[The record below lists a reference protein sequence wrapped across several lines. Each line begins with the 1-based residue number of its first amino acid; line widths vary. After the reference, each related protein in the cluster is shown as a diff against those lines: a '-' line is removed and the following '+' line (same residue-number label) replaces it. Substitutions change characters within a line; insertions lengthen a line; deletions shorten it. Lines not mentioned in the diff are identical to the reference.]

1 MSVSKSEPILIVGG
15 GAFGL
20 STVVHLLR
28 AGYKDITVLDKDEEI
43 PSRWSAANDL
53 NKIVRAEYEDP
64 LYQDLTVK
72 AIEAWQTP
80 LFAPHFHQVGFLHC
94 VSGKAPKEALDTL
107 NRFRAAAE
115 RDPRMRSHLSPL
127 DSQKD
132 ISDAVWQYKD
142 SAFPGWN
149 GYFNKFDGYAH
160 SGNALR
166 SIFLATRAQGVKY
179 ILGAAGAVSEIIY
192 EKTSSGRKAKGVKTT
207 GGLFY
212 PSNLVIV
219 SVGAAGAKL
228 VPEIG
233 KQLVAKSWSVA
244 HLHLTDDETSALRG
258 IPVTY
263 ARDLGFFFEPDPK
276 TNLLKLCPMGGGF
289 INTDPK
295 TGISHAPTD
304 LKQSAFLP
312 DGDEKQLRELV
323 RQTLPQF
330 ADRPFVKKTLCWFA
344 DQCVQQPSQV
354 TWLVEVGGHII
365 SISVYCPPRRTDLIG
380 QMATYGAP
388 PQPTKLLDLVVG
400 HPVADTA
407 DSDFIIDYVPNT
419 SSSVLFLS
427 GDSGHGFKFF
437 PIFGGFV
444 KDLLQSENGEQPEAR
459 WRWKN
464 PKPDEGKGDWGGAV
478 SWRLGNSTELVDIQ
492 PVGQTKL

>member
-1 MSVSKSEPILIVGG
+1 MSVPKSEPILIVGA

-20 STVVHLLR
+20 STVHHLLK
-28 AGYKDITVLDKDEEI
+28 AGYKDITVLEKDEEI

-64 LYQDLTVK
+64 LYQDMTLK

-80 LFAPHFHQVGFLHC
+80 LFAPHFHQVGFIHC
-94 VSGKAPKEALDTL
+94 VSGNAPKEAHDTL
-107 NRFRAAAE
+107 NRFRTAAE
-115 RDPRMRSHLSPL
+115 RDPRLKSHIVPL
-127 DSQKD
+127 NTQKD
-132 ISDAVWQYKD
+132 IADAAWQFKG
-142 SAFPGWN
+142 SSFPGWN
-149 GYFNKFDGYAH
+149 GYLNKFDGYAH

-166 SIFLATRAQGVKY
+166 SMFQATKAQGAKF
-179 ILGAAGAVSEIIY
+179 ILGAAGTVSEIVY
-192 EKTSSGRKAKGVKTT
+192 GETASGRKARGVKTT

-212 PSNLVIV
+212 QSKLVIV

-228 VPEIG
+228 VPAIG

-276 TNLLKLCPMGGGF
+276 TNLLKFCPMGGGF

-295 TGISHAPTD
+295 SGVSHAPTD
-304 LKQSAFLP
+304 LKDSAFLP
-312 DGDEKQLRELV
+312 EGDDQQLRELV

-344 DQCVQQPSQV
+344 D
-354 TWLVEVGGHII
+354 TLN
-365 SISVYCPPRRTDLIG
+365 
-380 QMATYGAP
+380 
-388 PQPTKLLDLVVG
+388 
-400 HPVADTA
+400 
-407 DSDFIIDYVPNT
+407 SDFIIDYVPNT
-419 SSSVLFLS
+419 SSSVLLLS
-427 GDSGHGFKFF
+427 GDSGHGFKMF
-437 PIFGGFV
+437 PVFGEWV
-444 KDLLQSENGEQPEAR
+444 KNLVESEVGEQPVKR

-464 PKPDEGKGDWGGAV
+464 PVSDDDKGDWGGAV
-478 SWRLGNSTELVDIQ
+478 SWRLGNSQELVDIQ
-492 PVGQTKL
+492 PVGHTKL

>member
-1 MSVSKSEPILIVGG
+1 
-15 GAFGL
+15 
-20 STVVHLLR
+20 
-28 AGYKDITVLDKDEEI
+28 
-43 PSRWSAANDL
+43 
-53 NKIVRAEYEDP
+53 
-64 LYQDLTVK
+64 
-72 AIEAWQTP
+72 
-80 LFAPHFHQVGFLHC
+80 
-94 VSGKAPKEALDTL
+94 
-107 NRFRAAAE
+107 
-115 RDPRMRSHLSPL
+115 MRSHLSPL

-179 ILGAAGAVSEIIY
+179 ILGAAGAISELVY

-344 DQCVQQPSQV
+344 D
-354 TWLVEVGGHII
+354 
-365 SISVYCPPRRTDLIG
+365 
-380 QMATYGAP
+380 
-388 PQPTKLLDLVVG
+388 
-400 HPVADTA
+400 TA

-444 KDLLQSENGEQPEAR
+444 KDLLQSKNGEQPEAR

-464 PKPDEGKGDWGGAV
+464 PKTDEGKSDWGGAV

>member
-179 ILGAAGAVSEIIY
+179 ILGAAGAVSEIVY

-244 HLHLTDDETSALRG
+244 HLHLTNDETSALRG

-312 DGDEKQLRELV
+312 DGDENQLRELV

-330 ADRPFVKKTLCWFA
+330 ADRPFVKKTLCWF
-344 DQCVQQPSQV
+344 
-354 TWLVEVGGHII
+354 
-365 SISVYCPPRRTDLIG
+365 
-380 QMATYGAP
+380 
-388 PQPTKLLDLVVG
+388 
-400 HPVADTA
+400 ADTA

-444 KDLLQSENGEQPEAR
+444 TDLLQSENGEQPEAR

>member
-72 AIEAWQTP
+72 AIDAWQTP

-132 ISDAVWQYKD
+132 IADAVWQYKD
-142 SAFPGWN
+142 SAFPGWS
-149 GYFNKFDGYAH
+149 GYFNRFDGYAH
-160 SGNALR
+160 SGNALK

-179 ILGAAGAVSEIIY
+179 ILGTAGSVSEIVY

-228 VPEIG
+228 IPEIG

-304 LKQSAFLP
+304 LKQSAFVP
-312 DGDEKQLRELV
+312 EGDEKQLRELV

-330 ADRPFVKKTLCWFA
+330 TERPFVKKTLCWF
-344 DQCVQQPSQV
+344 
-354 TWLVEVGGHII
+354 
-365 SISVYCPPRRTDLIG
+365 
-380 QMATYGAP
+380 
-388 PQPTKLLDLVVG
+388 
-400 HPVADTA
+400 ADTA

-444 KDLLQSENGEQPEAR
+444 KDLLQSEKGEQPEAR

-464 PKPDEGKGDWGGAV
+464 PKTDQGEGDWGGAV

>member
-127 DSQKD
+127 NTQKD
-132 ISDAVWQYKD
+132 IAEAVWQYKD

-149 GYFNKFDGYAH
+149 GYFNRFDGYAH
-160 SGNALR
+160 SGNALK

-179 ILGAAGAVSEIIY
+179 ILGAAGAVSEIVY

-312 DGDEKQLRELV
+312 ESDEKQLRELV

-330 ADRPFVKKTLCWFA
+330 VDRPFVKKTLCWF
-344 DQCVQQPSQV
+344 
-354 TWLVEVGGHII
+354 
-365 SISVYCPPRRTDLIG
+365 
-380 QMATYGAP
+380 
-388 PQPTKLLDLVVG
+388 
-400 HPVADTA
+400 ADTA

-444 KDLLQSENGEQPEAR
+444 KDLLQSEKGEQPEAR
-459 WRWKN
+459 WRWKH
-464 PKPDEGKGDWGGAV
+464 PKTEEGKGDWGGAV

>member
-64 LYQDLTVK
+64 LYQDLTVVSLSPNYPNFKIYWTSTDPLTNQK

-94 VSGKAPKEALDTL
+94 ISGKAPKEALDTL

-149 GYFNKFDGYAH
+149 GYFNRFDGYAH
-160 SGNALR
+160 SGSALR

-179 ILGAAGAVSEIIY
+179 ILGAAGAVSEIVY

-312 DGDEKQLRELV
+312 EGDEKQLRELV

-344 DQCVQQPSQV
+344 DTV
-354 TWLVEVGGHII
+354 
-365 SISVYCPPRRTDLIG
+365 
-380 QMATYGAP
+380 
-388 PQPTKLLDLVVG
+388 
-400 HPVADTA
+400 

-444 KDLLQSENGEQPEAR
+444 KNLLQSEKGEQPEAR

-464 PKPDEGKGDWGGAV
+464 PKAEEGKEDWGGAV

>member
-179 ILGAAGAVSEIIY
+179 ILGAAGAVSEIVY
-192 EKTSSGRKAKGVKTT
+192 EKTSSGRKAKGVMTT

-312 DGDEKQLRELV
+312 DGDENQLRELV

-344 DQCVQQPSQV
+344 D
-354 TWLVEVGGHII
+354 
-365 SISVYCPPRRTDLIG
+365 
-380 QMATYGAP
+380 
-388 PQPTKLLDLVVG
+388 
-400 HPVADTA
+400 TA
-407 DSDFIIDYVPNT
+407 DSDFIIDYVPST

-444 KDLLQSENGEQPEAR
+444 TDLLQSENGEQPEAR

>member
-28 AGYKDITVLDKDEEI
+28 AGYRDITVLDKDEEI

-64 LYQDLTVK
+64 LYQDLTVTSADPLTNQK
-72 AIEAWQTP
+72 AIGAWQTP

-132 ISDAVWQYKD
+132 IADAVWQYKD

-149 GYFNKFDGYAH
+149 GYFNRFDGYAH
-160 SGNALR
+160 SGNALK

-179 ILGAAGAVSEIIY
+179 ILGAAGAVSEIVY

-312 DGDEKQLRELV
+312 EGDEKQLRELV

-330 ADRPFVKKTLCWFA
+330 ADRPFVKKTLCWF
-344 DQCVQQPSQV
+344 
-354 TWLVEVGGHII
+354 
-365 SISVYCPPRRTDLIG
+365 
-380 QMATYGAP
+380 
-388 PQPTKLLDLVVG
+388 
-400 HPVADTA
+400 ADTA

-444 KDLLQSENGEQPEAR
+444 KDLLQSEKGEQPQAR
-459 WRWKN
+459 WGWKN
-464 PKPDEGKGDWGGAV
+464 PKTDEGKGDWGGAV

>member
-258 IPVTY
+258 VPVTY

-295 TGISHAPTD
+295 TGISHAPTE

-330 ADRPFVKKTLCWFA
+330 ADRPFVKKTLCWF
-344 DQCVQQPSQV
+344 
-354 TWLVEVGGHII
+354 
-365 SISVYCPPRRTDLIG
+365 
-380 QMATYGAP
+380 
-388 PQPTKLLDLVVG
+388 
-400 HPVADTA
+400 ADTA

>member
-1 MSVSKSEPILIVGG
+1 MSVPKSEPILVVGA

-20 STVVHLLR
+20 STVHHLLK
-28 AGYKDITVLDKDEEI
+28 AGYKDITVLEKDEEI

-64 LYQDLTVK
+64 LYQDMTVK

-80 LFAPHFHQVGFLHC
+80 LFAPHFHQVGFIHC
-94 VSGKAPKEALDTL
+94 VSGNAPKEALDTL
-107 NRFRAAAE
+107 NRFRTAAE
-115 RDPRMRSHLSPL
+115 RDPRLRPHVVPL
-127 DSQKD
+127 NTQKD
-132 ISDAVWQYKD
+132 IADAAWQFKD
-142 SAFPGWN
+142 SSFPGWN
-149 GYFNKFDGYAH
+149 GYLNKFDGYAH

-166 SIFLATRAQGVKY
+166 SFFQATRAQGAKF
-179 ILGAAGAVSEIIY
+179 ILGAAGTVAEIVY
-192 EKTSSGRKAKGVKTT
+192 EKTASGRKAKGVRTT

-212 PSNLVIV
+212 PARLVVV

-295 TGISHAPTD
+295 SGVSHAPTD
-304 LKQSAFLP
+304 PKDSAFLP
-312 DGDEKQLRELV
+312 EGDNKQLRELV

-330 ADRPFVKKTLCWFA
+330 ADRPFVKKSLCWFA
-344 DQCVQQPSQV
+344 DTVN
-354 TWLVEVGGHII
+354 
-365 SISVYCPPRRTDLIG
+365 
-380 QMATYGAP
+380 
-388 PQPTKLLDLVVG
+388 
-400 HPVADTA
+400 
-407 DSDFIIDYVPNT
+407 SDFIIDYVPNT
-419 SSSVLFLS
+419 SSSVLLLS
-427 GDSGHGFKFF
+427 GDSGHGFKMF
-437 PIFGGFV
+437 PIFGEWV
-444 KDLLQSENGEQPEAR
+444 KSLLESEAGEQPVER

-464 PKPDEGKGDWGGAV
+464 KASNDGKGDWGGAV
-478 SWRLGNSTELVDIQ
+478 SWRLGNSKELIDIQ
-492 PVGQTKL
+492 PVGLTRL

>member
-20 STVVHLLR
+20 STVMHLLR

-179 ILGAAGAVSEIIY
+179 ILGAAGAISEIVY

-344 DQCVQQPSQV
+344 D
-354 TWLVEVGGHII
+354 
-365 SISVYCPPRRTDLIG
+365 
-380 QMATYGAP
+380 
-388 PQPTKLLDLVVG
+388 
-400 HPVADTA
+400 TA

>member
-1 MSVSKSEPILIVGG
+1 MSVAKSEPILIVGG

-20 STVVHLLR
+20 STVVHLLK
-28 AGYKDITVLDKDEEI
+28 AGYKDITVLDKDDEI

-72 AIEAWQTP
+72 AIRAWQTP
-80 LFAPHFHQVGFLHC
+80 FFAPHFHQVGFLHC
-94 VSGKAPKEALDTL
+94 VSGNAPKEAHDTL

-115 RDPRMRSHLSPL
+115 RDPRLKPHLTPL
-127 DSQKD
+127 NSQKD
-132 ISDAVWQYKD
+132 IADAAWQYNE
-142 SAFPGWN
+142 SSFPGWT
-149 GYFNKFDGYAH
+149 GYFNRFDGYAN
-160 SGNALR
+160 SGSALR
-166 SIFLATRAQGVKY
+166 SIYQATKAQGVKY
-179 ILGAAGAVSEIIY
+179 ILGTAGVVSEIVY
-192 EKTSSGRKAKGVKTT
+192 ENTSSGRKAKGAKTT

-212 PSNLVIV
+212 PSKFVVI

-244 HLHLTDDETSALRG
+244 HLHLTDDETAALRG

-295 TGISHAPTD
+295 TGVSHAPTD

-312 DGDEKQLRELV
+312 GDDDKQLRELV

-330 ADRPFVKKTLCWFA
+330 SDRPFVKKNLCWFA
-344 DQCVQQPSQV
+344 D
-354 TWLVEVGGHII
+354 TVG
-365 SISVYCPPRRTDLIG
+365 
-380 QMATYGAP
+380 
-388 PQPTKLLDLVVG
+388 
-400 HPVADTA
+400 
-407 DSDFIIDYVPNT
+407 SDFIIDYVPNT

-437 PIFGGFV
+437 PIFGEWV
-444 KDLLQSENGEQPEAR
+444 KDLLESDKGEQPVAR

-464 PKPDEGKGDWGGAV
+464 PKTDEKQGDWGGAV
-478 SWRLGNSTELVDIQ
+478 SWRLGNSKELVDIQ
-492 PVGQTKL
+492 PAGHSKL

>member
-115 RDPRMRSHLSPL
+115 RCL
-127 DSQKD
+127 
-132 ISDAVWQYKD
+132 YKD

-149 GYFNKFDGYAH
+149 GYFNRFDGYAH
-160 SGNALR
+160 SGNALK

-179 ILGAAGAVSEIIY
+179 ILGAAGAVSEIVY
-192 EKTSSGRKAKGVKTT
+192 EKTSSSRKAKGVKTT

-304 LKQSAFLP
+304 LRQSAFLP
-312 DGDEKQLRELV
+312 DSDEKQLRELV
-323 RQTLPQF
+323 QQTLPQF
-330 ADRPFVKKTLCWFA
+330 ADRPFVKKTLCWF
-344 DQCVQQPSQV
+344 
-354 TWLVEVGGHII
+354 
-365 SISVYCPPRRTDLIG
+365 
-380 QMATYGAP
+380 
-388 PQPTKLLDLVVG
+388 
-400 HPVADTA
+400 ADTA

-444 KDLLQSENGEQPEAR
+444 KDLLQSEKGEQPEAR

-464 PKPDEGKGDWGGAV
+464 PKTDEAKGDWGGAI

>member
-28 AGYKDITVLDKDEEI
+28 AGYKDITVLDRDEEI

-115 RDPRMRSHLSPL
+115 RDPRLRSHLSPL

-132 ISDAVWQYKD
+132 IADAVWQYKD

-149 GYFNKFDGYAH
+149 GYFNRFDGYAH
-160 SGNALR
+160 SGNALK

-179 ILGAAGAVSEIIY
+179 ILGAAGAVSEIVY
-192 EKTSSGRKAKGVKTT
+192 ENTSSGRKAKGVKTT

-212 PSNLVIV
+212 PSNLVII

-312 DGDEKQLRELV
+312 EGDEKQLRELV

-330 ADRPFVKKTLCWFA
+330 ADRPFVKKTLCWF
-344 DQCVQQPSQV
+344 
-354 TWLVEVGGHII
+354 
-365 SISVYCPPRRTDLIG
+365 
-380 QMATYGAP
+380 
-388 PQPTKLLDLVVG
+388 
-400 HPVADTA
+400 ADTA

-444 KDLLQSENGEQPEAR
+444 KDLLQSEKGEQPEAR

-464 PKPDEGKGDWGGAV
+464 PKIDEVKGDWGGAV

>member
-1 MSVSKSEPILIVGG
+1 MAVPKSEPILIVGG

-28 AGYKDITVLDKDEEI
+28 AGYKDITVLDKDDEI

-53 NKIVRAEYEDP
+53 NKIVRAEYEDA

-72 AIEAWQTP
+72 TIEAWQKP

-94 VSGKAPKEALDTL
+94 VSANAPKEAHDTL

-115 RDPRMRSHLSPL
+115 RDPRLRPHLTPL
-127 DSQKD
+127 NSQKD
-132 ISDAVWQYKD
+132 IANITWQYRD
-142 SAFPGWN
+142 SSFPGWT
-149 GYFNKFDGYAH
+149 GYFNRFDGYAH

-166 SIFLATRAQGVKY
+166 SIFLATKAQGVKY
-179 ILGAAGAVSEIIY
+179 ILGVAGAVSEIIY
-192 EKTSSGRKAKGVKTT
+192 EDSSSGRRAMGVRTT

-212 PSNLVIV
+212 SSKLVII

-244 HLHLTDDETSALRG
+244 HLHLSDDETSALRG

-295 TGISHAPTD
+295 TGVSHAPTD
-304 LKQSAFLP
+304 IKQSAFLP
-312 DGDEKQLRELV
+312 EHDEKQLRDLV

-344 DQCVQQPSQV
+344 D
-354 TWLVEVGGHII
+354 
-365 SISVYCPPRRTDLIG
+365 
-380 QMATYGAP
+380 
-388 PQPTKLLDLVVG
+388 
-400 HPVADTA
+400 TA

-419 SSSVLFLS
+419 SSSVLLLS

-437 PIFGGFV
+437 PIFGEWV
-444 KDLLQSENGEQPEAR
+444 KDLLESEKGQQPVQR

-464 PKPDEGKGDWGGAV
+464 PPAVEKQSDWGGAAMNCDEGCDGHDEACERREV
-478 SWRLGNSTELVDIQ
+478 SQLFDELV
-492 PVGQTKL
+492 KLKKMVVEAQVSAINEQIRYLQYSVQVTLLRAELHQVQEELSEISNERNV

>member
-1 MSVSKSEPILIVGG
+1 MSVSKSEPILIIGG

-28 AGYKDITVLDKDEEI
+28 AGYKDIAVLDKDEEI

-127 DSQKD
+127 DSQED
-132 ISDAVWQYKD
+132 IADAVWQYKD

-149 GYFNKFDGYAH
+149 GYFNRFDGYAH
-160 SGNALR
+160 SGNALK

-179 ILGAAGAVSEIIY
+179 ILGAAGAVSEIVY
-192 EKTSSGRKAKGVKTT
+192 EKTSSVRKAKGVKTT

-212 PSNLVIV
+212 SSNLVIV

-312 DGDEKQLRELV
+312 EGDEKQLRELV

-330 ADRPFVKKTLCWFA
+330 ADRPFVKKTLCWF
-344 DQCVQQPSQV
+344 
-354 TWLVEVGGHII
+354 
-365 SISVYCPPRRTDLIG
+365 
-380 QMATYGAP
+380 
-388 PQPTKLLDLVVG
+388 
-400 HPVADTA
+400 ADTA

-444 KDLLQSENGEQPEAR
+444 KDLLQSEKGEQPEAR

-464 PKPDEGKGDWGGAV
+464 PKIDEVKGDWGGAV

>member
-20 STVVHLLR
+20 STVLHLLK
-28 AGYKDITVLDKDEEI
+28 AGYKDITVLEKDEEI

-115 RDPRMRSHLSPL
+115 RDPRMRPHLSPL
-127 DSQKD
+127 NTQKD

-179 ILGAAGAVSEIIY
+179 ILGAAGAVSEIVY
-192 EKTSSGRKAKGVKTT
+192 EKTSSGRKAMGVKTT

-212 PSNLVIV
+212 PSNLVVV

-295 TGISHAPTD
+295 TGVSHAPTD

-312 DGDEKQLRELV
+312 EGDEKQLRELV

-330 ADRPFVKKTLCWFA
+330 TDRQFVNKTLCWF
-344 DQCVQQPSQV
+344 
-354 TWLVEVGGHII
+354 
-365 SISVYCPPRRTDLIG
+365 
-380 QMATYGAP
+380 
-388 PQPTKLLDLVVG
+388 
-400 HPVADTA
+400 ADTA

-419 SSSVLFLS
+419 SSTVLFLS

-444 KDLLQSENGEQPEAR
+444 KSLLQSEKGEQPVAR

-464 PKPDEGKGDWGGAV
+464 PKTDEGKGDWGGAV

>member
-179 ILGAAGAVSEIIY
+179 ILGAAGAVSEIFY

-233 KQLVAKSWSVA
+233 KQVVAKSWSVA

-344 DQCVQQPSQV
+344 D
-354 TWLVEVGGHII
+354 
-365 SISVYCPPRRTDLIG
+365 
-380 QMATYGAP
+380 
-388 PQPTKLLDLVVG
+388 
-400 HPVADTA
+400 TA

>member
-179 ILGAAGAVSEIIY
+179 ILGAAGAVSEIVY

-312 DGDEKQLRELV
+312 DGDENQLRELV

-330 ADRPFVKKTLCWFA
+330 ADRPFVKKTLCWF
-344 DQCVQQPSQV
+344 
-354 TWLVEVGGHII
+354 
-365 SISVYCPPRRTDLIG
+365 
-380 QMATYGAP
+380 
-388 PQPTKLLDLVVG
+388 
-400 HPVADTA
+400 ADTA

-464 PKPDEGKGDWGGAV
+464 HKPDEGKGDWGGAV

>member
-28 AGYKDITVLDKDEEI
+28 AGYKDITVVDKDEEI

-132 ISDAVWQYKD
+132 IADAVWQYKD

-149 GYFNKFDGYAH
+149 GYFNRFDGYAH
-160 SGNALR
+160 SGNALK

-179 ILGAAGAVSEIIY
+179 ILGAAGAVSEIVY
-192 EKTSSGRKAKGVKTT
+192 EKTLSGRKAKGVKTT

-212 PSNLVIV
+212 PSNLVII

-312 DGDEKQLRELV
+312 EGDEKQLRELV

-344 DQCVQQPSQV
+344 D
-354 TWLVEVGGHII
+354 
-365 SISVYCPPRRTDLIG
+365 
-380 QMATYGAP
+380 
-388 PQPTKLLDLVVG
+388 
-400 HPVADTA
+400 TA
-407 DSDFIIDYVPNT
+407 DSDFIIDYVPHT

-444 KDLLQSENGEQPEAR
+444 KDLLQSEKGEQPEAR
-459 WRWKN
+459 WRWKS
-464 PKPDEGKGDWGGAV
+464 PKTDEGKGDWGGAV

>member
-127 DSQKD
+127 NTQKD
-132 ISDAVWQYKD
+132 IADAVWQYKD

-149 GYFNKFDGYAH
+149 GYFNRFDGYAH
-160 SGNALR
+160 SGNALK

-179 ILGAAGAVSEIIY
+179 ILGATNTVSEIVY
-192 EKTSSGRKAKGVKTT
+192 EETSSGRKAKGVKTT

-212 PSNLVIV
+212 PSKLVIV

-289 INTDPK
+289 VNTDPK
-295 TGISHAPTD
+295 TGISHAPTE

-312 DGDEKQLRELV
+312 ESDEKQLRELV

-330 ADRPFVKKTLCWFA
+330 ADRPFVKKTLCWF
-344 DQCVQQPSQV
+344 
-354 TWLVEVGGHII
+354 
-365 SISVYCPPRRTDLIG
+365 
-380 QMATYGAP
+380 
-388 PQPTKLLDLVVG
+388 
-400 HPVADTA
+400 ADTA

-444 KDLLQSENGEQPEAR
+444 KDLLQSEKGEQPEAR

-464 PKPDEGKGDWGGAV
+464 PKTEEGKGDWGGAV

-492 PVGQTKL
+492 PVGRTKL

>member
-179 ILGAAGAVSEIIY
+179 ILGAAGAVSEIVY

-312 DGDEKQLRELV
+312 DGDENQLRELV

-330 ADRPFVKKTLCWFA
+330 ADRPFVKKTLCWF
-344 DQCVQQPSQV
+344 
-354 TWLVEVGGHII
+354 
-365 SISVYCPPRRTDLIG
+365 
-380 QMATYGAP
+380 
-388 PQPTKLLDLVVG
+388 
-400 HPVADTA
+400 ADTA

-444 KDLLQSENGEQPEAR
+444 TDLLQSENGEQPEAR

>member
-20 STVVHLLR
+20 STVVHLLK
-28 AGYKDITVLDKDEEI
+28 AGYKDITVLDKDDEI

-72 AIEAWQTP
+72 AIRAWQTP
-80 LFAPHFHQVGFLHC
+80 LFAPHFHQVGFIHC
-94 VSGKAPKEALDTL
+94 VSGNAPREAHDTL
-107 NRFRAAAE
+107 NRFRTAAE
-115 RDPRMRSHLSPL
+115 RDPRLKPYLTPL
-127 DSQKD
+127 NSQKD
-132 ISDAVWQYKD
+132 IAEAAWQYNE
-142 SAFPGWN
+142 SSFPGWT
-149 GYFNKFDGYAH
+149 GYFNRFDGYAN
-160 SGNALR
+160 SGSALR
-166 SIFLATRAQGVKY
+166 SIYQATKAQGVKF
-179 ILGAAGAVSEIIY
+179 ILGTAGAVSEIVY
-192 EKTSSGRKAKGVKTT
+192 ENTSSGRKAKGVKTT
-207 GGLFY
+207 GDLFY
-212 PSNLVIV
+212 PSKFVII

-233 KQLVAKSWSVA
+233 NQLVAKSWSVA
-244 HLHLTDDETSALRG
+244 HLHLTDDETAALRG

-295 TGISHAPTD
+295 TGVSHAPTD
-304 LKQSAFLP
+304 LKRSAFLP
-312 DGDEKQLRELV
+312 EDDDKQLRELV

-344 DQCVQQPSQV
+344 D
-354 TWLVEVGGHII
+354 TVG
-365 SISVYCPPRRTDLIG
+365 
-380 QMATYGAP
+380 
-388 PQPTKLLDLVVG
+388 
-400 HPVADTA
+400 
-407 DSDFIIDYVPNT
+407 SDFIIDYVPDT

-437 PIFGGFV
+437 PIFGEWV
-444 KDLLQSENGEQPEAR
+444 KDLLESDKGEKPVSR

-464 PKPDEGKGDWGGAV
+464 PKTDEKQGDWGGAV
-478 SWRLGNSTELVDIQ
+478 SWRLGNSKELVDIQ
-492 PVGQTKL
+492 PAGHSKL

>member
-20 STVVHLLR
+20 STVVHLLK
-28 AGYKDITVLDKDEEI
+28 AGYKDITVLDKDDEI

-64 LYQDLTVK
+64 LYQDLTVVSAPNYPNSKIYWIKTNQLTNQK

-94 VSGKAPKEALDTL
+94 VSGSAPKEALDTL

-115 RDPRMRSHLSPL
+115 RDSRLRPHLSPL
-127 DSQKD
+127 DTQKD
-132 ISDAVWQYKD
+132 ISDACWQYKD
-142 SAFPGWN
+142 SAFPGWQ

-179 ILGAAGAVSEIIY
+179 ILGAAGAVSEIVY
-192 EKTSSGRKAKGVKTT
+192 EKTSSERKAKGVKTT
-207 GGLFY
+207 SGLFY
-212 PSNLVIV
+212 PSSLIIV

-244 HLHLTDDETSALRG
+244 HLHLNDDETSALRG

-312 DGDEKQLRELV
+312 EGDEKRLRELV

-330 ADRPFVKKTLCWFA
+330 SDRPFVKKTLCWF
-344 DQCVQQPSQV
+344 
-354 TWLVEVGGHII
+354 
-365 SISVYCPPRRTDLIG
+365 
-380 QMATYGAP
+380 
-388 PQPTKLLDLVVG
+388 
-400 HPVADTA
+400 ADTA

-419 SSSVLFLS
+419 SSTVLLLS

-437 PIFGGFV
+437 PIFGEFV
-444 KDLLQSENGEQPEAR
+444 KGLLESEKGEQPVAR

-464 PKPDEGKGDWGGAV
+464 SKEDEGKGDWGGAV

-492 PVGQTKL
+492 PIGQTKL

>member
-344 DQCVQQPSQV
+344 D
-354 TWLVEVGGHII
+354 
-365 SISVYCPPRRTDLIG
+365 
-380 QMATYGAP
+380 
-388 PQPTKLLDLVVG
+388 
-400 HPVADTA
+400 TA

>member
-179 ILGAAGAVSEIIY
+179 ILGAAGAVSEIVY

-295 TGISHAPTD
+295 TGVSHAPTD

-312 DGDEKQLRELV
+312 AGDEKQLRELV

-330 ADRPFVKKTLCWFA
+330 ADRPFVKKTLCWF
-344 DQCVQQPSQV
+344 
-354 TWLVEVGGHII
+354 
-365 SISVYCPPRRTDLIG
+365 
-380 QMATYGAP
+380 
-388 PQPTKLLDLVVG
+388 
-400 HPVADTA
+400 ADTA

-444 KDLLQSENGEQPEAR
+444 KDLLQSEKGEQPVAR
-459 WRWKN
+459 WKWKS
-464 PKPDEGKGDWGGAV
+464 PKTDEGKGDWGGAV